1 MNRIR
6 IYNSSEQLI
15 FEGDQDE
22 FSELKKNHLINDSD
36 RIVIVEDE

>member
-6 IYNSSEQLI
+6 IYNSSDLLI
-15 FEGDQDE
+15 FDGDLDE
-22 FSELKKNHLINDSD
+22 LNELKKNHLINDSD